1 MKIALVTDTHAG
13 VRNDSD
19 TFADYQYKFWY
30 DVFFP
35 YLEEHNI
42 NHIIHLEDI
51 TDRRKWINYKTLH
64 RFRALINKMANEYN
78 LRVIIGNHDTY
89 FKNTNEVNSMN
100 CLFNKGF
107 STEDLGGFKAYTQ
120 ATDMYIGTDK
130 PILFV
135 PWINSGNLEHT
146 LQAIGESKADVC
158 MGHLNLNGFEM
169 ARGLYNTEGMD
180 RKIFSKFD
188 MVLSGH
194 FHQRSHK
201 DNIWYLGSPFEQTW
215 IDHGEERGFHTLDTE
230 TLDLE
235 FIENPHKM
243 FAKIFYDGNIA
254 DDVDV
259 SNYTGMAVK
268 IIVNQIDDQYLFNKF
283 IEEMEAADP
292 WHMQIIDNTDVS
304 NADDIEIEHIES
316 KGTIELLN
324 DYIEQRDY
332 DNKDEVKSLMRDLFD
347 EAISS

>member
-1 MKIALVTDTHAG
+1 
-13 VRNDSD
+13 
-19 TFADYQYKFWY
+19 
-30 DVFFP
+30 
-35 YLEEHNI
+35 
-42 NHIIHLEDI
+42 
-51 TDRRKWINYKTLH
+51 
-64 RFRALINKMANEYN
+64 
-78 LRVIIGNHDTY
+78 
-89 FKNTNEVNSMN
+89 
-100 CLFNKGF
+100 
-107 STEDLGGFKAYTQ
+107 
-120 ATDMYIGTDK
+120 
-130 PILFV
+130 
-135 PWINSGNLEHT
+135 
-146 LQAIGESKADVC
+146 

-169 ARGLYNTEGMD
+169 ARGLYNTECMD

-215 IDHGEERGFHTLDTE
+215 IDYGEERGFHILDTE
-230 TLDLE
+230 TLNLE
-235 FIENPHKM
+235 FVQNPHKM
-243 FAKIFYDGNIA
+243 FAKIFYDGHIA

-283 IEEMEAADP
+283 IDEMEAADP